1 MKKKLSSQSAFSSLR
16 FLIGLA
22 LCLTGGFLALL
33 GLGRYPSAWAQGPKQ
48 NQTEVGVPQVVPMAG
63 PVSQDQDLRTLPYIA
78 PNPEVEELRLTR
90 YPLSQIQSHGTTD
103 PVRAVRQPD
112 QAAAMPTPIATFA
125 GMNST
130 QSGCNCLPPDPH
142 GDVGPSHYVQ
152 AVNSSFKIFDKAG
165 NPLNGTNGTTFN
177 SFFAPLTGTPC
188 GASQNHGDPFVFYDH
203 LADRWVVSDF
213 AFPAFPGT
221 SFWQCIGVSQSSD
234 PVAGGW
240 FLYAVQVDPAN
251 TNRLGDYPK
260 MALWNNPAP
269 GGAYYLTMNEFSN
282 TTTFNGVRVYTLDR
296 GSMINGGAPN
306 AIGFTITPTGL
317 GDSYSLVPA
326 TFRAGSAPPAGRDE
340 FLISVDSP
348 SSGGVTLTQ
357 VHGWRF
363 HVDFQTPG
371 NSTLGVGVDH
381 TPNAQVTVNG
391 FVDAFT
397 TTSNLVPQNV
407 TTVKLDTL
415 GDKIM
420 TPLVYQNRNG
430 TESLWASQT
439 VILNYPNGPTAVRWY
454 QFDVTGSNLP
464 AAPAQQQTFSNAADG
479 LWRWMPSISVDAQ
492 GNMAIGYSVSSSTS
506 EPSIRYAGRLAGD
519 SLNSLAQGEALL
531 IAGGGYQTHS
541 SGRWGDY
548 SGMSIDPSDNLTFW
562 HTNEYFSATSIAGW
576 NTRIGKF
583 KFPSALPPLTSVAS
597 RMTHTGV
604 GDFDI
609 NLPLPPNASPRAVEC
624 RSSGASNDYH
634 LVFSFANNL
643 SSVGGASVTGHDPM
657 GGTGTVNG
665 SPIVGPNVALGLTA
679 NQCAVNLTN
688 VSNVQYITVTLTGVV
703 DMPGNSGDVVSPH
716 LGILVGDVNAT
727 GGVDGNDV
735 SAVQSHTR
743 QTVDATT
750 FQFDVNTTGA
760 IDGNDVS
767 ATQSKTRTSLPS
779 LP

>member
-1 MKKKLSSQSAFSSLR
+1 VTIRKNYASQSGTSNLPVILAF
-16 FLIGLA
+16 A
-22 LCLTGGFLALL
+22 LWAVGVVLALL
-33 GLGRYPSAWAQGPKQ
+33 GFGVYPSSVLAQGGQKDI
-48 NQTEVGVPQVVPMAG
+48 GRPQLVSMVG
-63 PVSQDQDLRTLPYIA
+63 PVSQKQDLRTLPYIA
-78 PNPEVEELRLTR
+78 PNPELEETRLTR

-103 PVRAVRQPD
+103 LVRAVRQPS

-142 GDVGPSHYVQ
+142 GDVGPNHYVQ
-152 AVNSSFKIFDKAG
+152 VVNSSFKIFDKAG

-177 SFFAPLTGTPC
+177 SFFAPLIGTPC

-221 SFWQCIGVSQSSD
+221 SFWQCIGVSQTGD

-251 TNRLGDYPK
+251 TNRFGDYPK
-260 MALWNNPAP
+260 MALWNNPTP
-269 GGAYYLTMNEFSN
+269 GGAYYLTMNEFSDS
-282 TTTFNGVRVYTLDR
+282 TTFNGVRVYALDR
-296 GSMINGGAPN
+296 GSMISGGAPN

-326 TFRAGSAPPAGRDE
+326 IFRAGSAPPAVTDE
-340 FLISVDSP
+340 FLIAVDSP

-381 TPNAQVTVNG
+381 APNAQITVNG

-397 TTSNLVPQNV
+397 TTSKLVPQNG

-454 QFDVTGSNLP
+454 QFDVTGSNFP
-464 AAPAQQQTFSNAADG
+464 AAPVQQQTFNNAADG

-531 IAGGGYQTHS
+531 IAGGGHQTHS
-541 SGRWGDY
+541 AGRWGDY
-548 SGMSIDPSDNLTFW
+548 SGMSIDPTDNLTFW
-562 HTNEYFSATSIAGW
+562 HTNEYFSATSSAGW

-583 KFPSALPPLTSVAS
+583 KFPVPP
-597 RMTHTGV
+597 
-604 GDFDI
+604 
-609 NLPLPPNASPRAVEC
+609 P
-624 RSSGASNDYH
+624 
-634 LVFSFANNL
+634 
-643 SSVGGASVTGHDPM
+643 
-657 GGTGTVNG
+657 
-665 SPIVGPNVALGLTA
+665 
-679 NQCAVNLTN
+679 
-688 VSNVQYITVTLTGVV
+688 LTGVV
-703 DMPGNSGDVVSPH
+703 SRKTHGTLSPPGDLTLNAGTPATIEPRSGGIPSGDHTLVFNFLNTVNAVTSITATATTSGGPQSVTAAGSMSGNLYTVNLTGVPNASH
-716 LGILVGDVNAT
+716 LNVTLNGVTDSANNVGDVSAHMDVLLGDVNSTGRTDAGDVTAVRNKTVSTPDTTDPASFPYDVNISGRIDAGDVTATRNAT
-727 GGVDGNDV
+727 V
-735 SAVQSHTR
+735 
-743 QTVDATT
+743 TV
-750 FQFDVNTTGA
+750 
-760 IDGNDVS
+760 
-767 ATQSKTRTSLPS
+767 LP
-779 LP
+779 